1 MQNVYKSKRF
11 AIKNSIEKQVSI
23 GHMNFQSI
31 KKILVIKLRHIG
43 DVLLTVPVFRALR
56 ENFPQA
62 HITAIVNSGTEAVL
76 TGNPLINEVIAFDRT
91 IKKINPVQKYLKELY
106 FLKKIRGK
114 GFDMTVDLTSGDR
127 AAIISFASGAKY
139 RLASDTGKD
148 GFPGKR
154 HFYTHLAKNDSSQH
168 MVLQNLVVVR
178 QFGIGTENLN
188 VDIFIPEDART
199 FVKNVFA
206 IKGGQRED
214 KVIHVHPTSRWLF
227 KCWKDEYMAE
237 VISWLLN
244 MGTKVIVTSSP
255 DKREIEKTKKILS
268 LVSYQLSAISH
279 QLMDLCGKTN
289 IKQLAAISEA
299 SDLFFGVDSAPMHI
313 AAAVNTPVIALF
325 GPSGAF
331 HWGPWDN
338 KQKSEVRSQKSEET
352 PYPKKN
358 GIQTFGIHTV
368 IQKDR
373 ECIPCGEDGCDGSK
387 ISRCLEDITPDDVKN
402 ILTKK
407 LREIQR

>member
-1 MQNVYKSKRF
+1 
-11 AIKNSIEKQVSI
+11 
-23 GHMNFQSI
+23 MNFKDI

-154 HFYTHLAKNDSSQH
+154 YFYTHLAKNDSSQH
-168 MVLQNLVVVR
+168 MVLQNLAVVR

-237 VISWLLN
+237 VISWLLGKGVN
-244 MGTKVIVTSSP
+244 VIVTSSP

-279 QLMDLCGKTN
+279 QLIDLCGKTN

-338 KQKSEVRSQKSEET
+338 NYRGQVSGVSSQEKPYQKQ
-352 PYPKKN
+352 N

-373 ECIPCGEDGCDGSK
+373 ECIPCGKDGCDGSK
-387 ISRCLEDITPDDVKN
+387 ISRCLEEITPDEVKN

-407 LREIQR
+407 LRETEQ

>member
-1 MQNVYKSKRF
+1 
-11 AIKNSIEKQVSI
+11 
-23 GHMNFQSI
+23 MNFKDI

-56 ENFPQA
+56 ENFSQA

-139 RLASDTGKD
+139 RLASDTGKN

-154 HFYTHLAKNDSSQH
+154 YFYTHLAKNDSSQH
-168 MVLQNLVVVR
+168 MVLQNLAVVR

-268 LVSYQLSAISH
+268 LAAELTPPHIPPLARGGKGGVI
-279 QLMDLCGKTN
+279 DLCGKTN
-289 IKQLAAISEA
+289 IKQLAAISEE

-331 HWGPWDN
+331 HWGP
-338 KQKSEVRSQKSEET
+338 
-352 PYPKKN
+352 
-358 GIQTFGIHTV
+358 
-368 IQKDR
+368 
-373 ECIPCGEDGCDGSK
+373 
-387 ISRCLEDITPDDVKN
+387 
-402 ILTKK
+402 
-407 LREIQR
+407 

>member
-1 MQNVYKSKRF
+1 
-11 AIKNSIEKQVSI
+11 
-23 GHMNFQSI
+23 MNFKNI
-31 KKILVIKLRHIG
+31 EKILVIKLRHIG
-43 DVLLTVPVFRALR
+43 DVLLTVPVFRSLR

-62 HITAIVNSGTEAVL
+62 QITAIVNSGTEAVL

-154 HFYTHLAKNDSSQH
+154 YFYTHLAKNDSSQH
-168 MVLQNLVVVR
+168 MVLQNLDVVR
-178 QFGIGTENLN
+178 QFGISTDNLN

-206 IKGGQRED
+206 SWGQRED

-227 KCWKDEYMAE
+227 KCWKDEYMAD

-244 MGTKVIVTSSP
+244 MGIKVIVTSSP

-279 QLMDLCGKTN
+279 QLIDLCGKTN

-313 AAAVNTPVIALF
+313 AAAVGTPVIALF

-331 HWGPWDN
+331 HWGPWAN
-338 KQKSEVRSQKSEET
+338 KISNFKFQISNSGN
-352 PYPKKN
+352 PYPERN
-358 GIQTFGIHTV
+358 GIQTFGMHTV
-368 IQKDR
+368 IQKNR
-373 ECIPCGEDGCDGSK
+373 ECIPCGKDGCDGSK
-387 ISRCLEDITPDDVKN
+387 ISRCLENITPDDIKN

-407 LREIQR
+407 LRELQR